1 MSFLDFILLCLLITG
16 NSFFAR
22 TASLSLTAQ
31 QSVDQLGSQLH
42 QAVQTA
48 GVNGTRMH
56 HAERQQPWQG
66 KAHSLTPMPPSVP
79 EESDSFLPVEPDG
92 LVFC

>member
-48 GVNGTRMH
+48 GVNGT
-56 HAERQQPWQG
+56 
-66 KAHSLTPMPPSVP
+66 
-79 EESDSFLPVEPDG
+79 
-92 LVFC
+92 